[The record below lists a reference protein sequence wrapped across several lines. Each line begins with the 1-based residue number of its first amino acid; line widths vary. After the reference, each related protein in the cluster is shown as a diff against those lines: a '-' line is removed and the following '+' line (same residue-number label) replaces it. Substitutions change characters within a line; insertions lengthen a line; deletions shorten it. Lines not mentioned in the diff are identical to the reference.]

1 MKERTK
7 KNITQSLRWSIFI
20 MSAITL
26 TAKIVETTAY
36 ASLEIITKNPEIAQ
50 YSTLVNSW
58 YLLF

>member
-50 YSTLVNSW
+50 YSTLVNS
-58 YLLF
+58 